1 MPVDQF
7 PWKSTIFASGRP
19 CRTFRCHFMKRICN
33 ICLCLAVACL
43 AAACVR
49 TVDPGLYS
57 VKDGFVRV
65 YLDSLGN
72 TKALMYRDT
81 SSVWADTVSVDLKAE
96 KLALKPYEAPE
107 FHLFP
112 VRELYRDPV
121 YKVGETQD
129 VVYGRVVQNLDKDR
143 RMDLKMDLYVPHD
156 GSSVARPLMV
166 MFHGGAFRGGNKRDS
181 SLVEWCRYFA
191 SLGYVAASV
200 DYRHGYRCRQKD
212 TDEAMFRALKDANAA
227 VRFLLNRDSLL
238 IHTDRIFAAGVD
250 AGGITALNMAYMR
263 EENLPEIVTEEK
275 DTTIVTHQSLL
286 RGFEIRAVANLWGAV
301 PDTAILTNA
310 KIPVISFQ
318 SEEDSMVPF
327 KAGHPFDYL
336 EVEEDEPEDGWEVFR
351 SILESIVS
359 IFVPDNDDEEVHVF
373 REMYGSGVIH
383 RVLRRLGTSSE
394 LYAYPGMRH
403 DLFLRDDDGTVDF
416 PLYDEIKEQTA
427 SFFASKMVVA
437 PVSLRQ
443 DSEDPQLFIIDNSE
457 VETCLWHV
465 EGGVLVG
472 KGSDA
477 ARVLLFPDA
486 PEHSVS
492 VSGVYAS
499 GLTFFEKV
507 EVSREQD

>member
-1 MPVDQF
+1 
-7 PWKSTIFASGRP
+7 
-19 CRTFRCHFMKRICN
+19 MKRICH

-286 RGFEIRAVANLWGAV
+286 RGFEVRAVANLWGAV

-359 IFVPDNDDEEVHVF
+359 IFVPDNEEEVHVF